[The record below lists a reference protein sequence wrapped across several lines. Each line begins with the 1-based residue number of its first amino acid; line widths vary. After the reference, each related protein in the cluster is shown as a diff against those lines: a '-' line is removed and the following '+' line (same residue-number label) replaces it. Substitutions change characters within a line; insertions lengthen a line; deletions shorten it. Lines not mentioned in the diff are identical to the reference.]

1 VYKITPARAD
11 PAVRFA
17 RAKLIKARHEA
28 LTKEGKGR
36 PPFYIFADESWAWAR
51 SYKKGRF
58 CDRGDT
64 KRPSAP
70 RKTSFL
76 PKVNTFGMLT
86 EKSLRTY
93 DVPPSKEGKS
103 GVKFADFFKLLKATV
118 PPLLKTWRPW
128 PWQKTGRA
136 VVLRARSRAA
146 GDAAVQPGPESN

>member
-76 PKVNTFGMLT
+76 SPGCVD
-86 EKSLRTY
+86 LRDAHREESA
-93 DVPPSKEGKS
+93 DVRRPAVERREGRCE
-103 GVKFADFFKLLKATV
+103 V
-118 PPLLKTWRPW
+118 R
-128 PWQKTGRA
+128 
-136 VVLRARSRAA
+136 
-146 GDAAVQPGPESN
+146 